1 MGEAVRLQ
9 VLVCT
14 YGKEGMSRVQ
24 EMDPPRV
31 PGVEWL
37 VSWQLPEGHESAVPP
52 ALAVRPD
59 LRVHVCRNRG
69 LSRNRNEAMR
79 LATAP
84 WCLLADDDLRYMPGA
99 LEALMAEAEAR
110 PDTDILCC
118 AYTCCGRFMKPY
130 PVRPVPLR
138 CAPKGWYANS
148 FEIAFRRQS
157 PAGRTLFNENFGAGA
172 PLMRAGEE
180 DLWLHDAARA
190 GAAGMILPLTL
201 CRHDHDSTAERDGS
215 ADWFVMTRGAVHSR
229 LHPVS
234 WPLRMLRHSLRQK
247 TMTPWRYLRLALR
260 GARHARRHG
269 YFRQS

>member
-14 YGKEGMSRVQ
+14 YGCEGIARLAQMN
-24 EMDPPRV
+24 PPRV

-37 VSWQLPEGHESAVPP
+37 VSWQLPEGEAPVVPAV
-52 ALAVRPD
+52 LGHRDD
-59 LRVHVCRNRG
+59 LRVYPVCGRG

-79 LATAP
+79 RATAP
-84 WCLLADDDLRYMPGA
+84 WCLLADDDLEYLPGA

-110 PDTDILCC
+110 VDTDILCC
-118 AYTCCGRFMKPY
+118 AYTCRGRFMKPY
-130 PVRPVPLR
+130 PVRPVPLKR
-138 CAPKGWYANS
+138 APKGWYANS
-148 FEIAFRRQS
+148 FEIAYRRQS
-157 PAGRTLFNENFGAGA
+157 VAGRTSFNEHFGAGA

-190 GAAGMILPLTL
+190 GASGMILPLTL

-234 WPLRMLRHSLRQK
+234 WPLRLLRHSLRQHA
-247 TMTPWRYLRLALR
+247 MSPWRYLRLALR
-260 GARHARRHG
+260 GVRHARRHG